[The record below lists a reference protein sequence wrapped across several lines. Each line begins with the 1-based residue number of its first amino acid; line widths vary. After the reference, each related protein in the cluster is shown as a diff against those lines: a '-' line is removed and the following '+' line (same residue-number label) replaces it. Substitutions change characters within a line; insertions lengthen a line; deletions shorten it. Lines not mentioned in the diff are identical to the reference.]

1 MPSEKDEQRSMQGP
15 DEYTPKGAVKQQ
27 PGQKSM
33 FDGKPRRP
41 TQQEFQQKVQQ
52 TQEKLVGY
60 NKRAAE
66 LYIQFQRA
74 MSDKTLPQNRNV
86 FSIDTEREML
96 QNLLQ
101 LAAEINEDPNEQES
115 GGSLTLVILLL
126 KTALL
131 QRDRINELEY
141 AVVSLQKKID
151 SPALT
156 EYINKEI
163 SKALDKKKVS
173 E

>member
-1 MPSEKDEQRSMQGP
+1 MPSEKDEPRSLQGP
-15 DEYTPKGAVKQQ
+15 DEYTPKVGVKQQ

-33 FDGKPRRP
+33 FDGRP
-41 TQQEFQQKVQQ
+41 KRQTPQEFQQKVQQ

-74 MSDKTLPQNRNV
+74 MADKTLAQNRNV
-86 FSIDTEREML
+86 FAADTEREML

-126 KTALL
+126 KTVLF

-141 AVVSLQKKID
+141 ALVTLQKKID

-156 EYINKEI
+156 ETINKEI
-163 SKALDKKKVS
+163 SKALDKKNGS

>member
-1 MPSEKDEQRSMQGP
+1 MPSDKDEPRSLQGP
-15 DEYTPKGAVKQQ
+15 DEYTPKGGVKTQ

-33 FDGKPRRP
+33 FDNRPRRQ

-52 TQEKLVGY
+52 SQDKLVGY

-66 LYIQFQRA
+66 LYMQFQRA
-74 MSDKTLPQNRNV
+74 IADKTLAQNRNM
-86 FSIDTEREML
+86 FAADTEREML

-126 KTALL
+126 KTVLS

-141 AVVSLQKKID
+141 AIVTLQKKTD
-151 SPALT
+151 TPALA
-156 EYINKEI
+156 ELVNKEI
-163 SKALDKKKVS
+163 SKALDKKKGN

>member
-1 MPSEKDEQRSMQGP
+1 MPSEKDEPIPLQGP
-15 DEYTPKGAVKQQ
+15 DEFKPKVSVKQ

-33 FDGKPRRP
+33 FDGKPKRQSP
-41 TQQEFQQKVQQ
+41 QEFQQKVQQ
-52 TQEKLVGY
+52 SQDRLVGY
-60 NKRAAE
+60 NRRAAE

-74 MSDKTLPQNRNV
+74 MADKTLAQNRNV
-86 FSIDTEREML
+86 FTIDTERELL

-101 LAAEINEDPNEQES
+101 LAAEINSDPEEQDS

-126 KTALL
+126 KTVLS
-131 QRDRINELEY
+131 QRDRINELEFTL
-141 AVVSLQKKID
+141 VNLQKKID
-151 SPALT
+151 SPMIS

-163 SKALDKKKVS
+163 SKALDKKKGS

>member
-1 MPSEKDEQRSMQGP
+1 MPSEKDGPVPLQGP
-15 DEYTPKGAVKQQ
+15 DEFTPKVSVKA

-33 FDGKPRRP
+33 FDGKPRKP
-41 TQQEFQQKVQQ
+41 TPQEFQQKVQQ

-60 NKRAAE
+60 NRRAAD
-66 LYIQFQRA
+66 LYLQFQKA
-74 MSDKTLPQNRNV
+74 MADKTLPQNRNV
-86 FSIDTEREML
+86 FAADTEREML

-101 LAAEINEDPNEQES
+101 LAAEINEDPNEQDS

-126 KTALL
+126 KTVLA

-141 AVVSLQKKID
+141 ATVMLQKKID

-163 SKALDKKKVS
+163 SKALDKKKDS